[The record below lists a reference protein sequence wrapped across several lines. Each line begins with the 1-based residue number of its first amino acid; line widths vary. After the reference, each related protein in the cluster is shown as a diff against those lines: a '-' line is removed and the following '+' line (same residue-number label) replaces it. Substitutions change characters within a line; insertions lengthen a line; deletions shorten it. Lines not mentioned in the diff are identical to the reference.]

1 VDTIADMGGMQGL
14 GSVRLSAPDDPP
26 FHEEW
31 ERRAF
36 AMALL
41 AMRTSG
47 TNLDTFRYALECQHP
62 LDYLLDGY
70 YGRWLKCA
78 ENLLEGSAIIAP
90 GAVEARARVLAGEKG
105 VVEPPVPEPAKPDY
119 KPAAAGS
126 LRQVDTPP
134 AFAVGDRV
142 RARLMHPP
150 GHTRL
155 ARYVRGRTGVVTMV
169 QPAQVLPD
177 TNAHFLGENAQHVYN
192 VSFSS
197 QELWGDVAE
206 DFDLRIDLYE
216 DYLEPA
222 PGPGGSVGQ

>member
-1 VDTIADMGGMQGL
+1 MDTIADMGGMQGFGPVQL
-14 GSVRLSAPDDPP
+14 TPPDDPP

-47 TNLDTFRYALECQHP
+47 TNLDSFRHALNRQHP
-62 LDYLLDGY
+62 LDYLLEGY

-78 ENLLEGSAIIAP
+78 ENLLTDSSIIAP
-90 GAVEARARVLAGEKG
+90 GAVQARARKLAGED
-105 VVEPPVPEPAKPDY
+105 VEEPPVPEPNKPDY
-119 KPAAAGS
+119 KPTAAGS
-126 LRQVDTPP
+126 IRQVDGPP
-134 AFAVGDRV
+134 KFSVGDRV
-142 RARLMHPP
+142 RAKDIHPTS
-150 GHTRL
+150 HTRL
-155 ARYVRGRTGVVTMV
+155 ARYVRGRVGVVTMQ

-192 VSFSS
+192 VSFDSH
-197 QELWGDVAE
+197 ELWGPDAE
-206 DFDLRIDLYE
+206 SFDLRMDLYE

-222 PGPGGSVGQ
+222 R

>member
-1 VDTIADMGGMQGL
+1 MDTIADMGGMQGM
-14 GSVRLSAPDDPP
+14 GSVQLTPPDDPP

-41 AMRTSG
+41 SMRTSG

-90 GAVEARARVLAGEKG
+90 GAVEARARKLNGEAE
-105 VVEPPVPEPAKPDY
+105 VEEPPVPEPNKPDY
-119 KPAAAGS
+119 KPTAAGS
-126 LRQVDTPP
+126 IRQIDTPP
-134 AFAVGDRV
+134 KFAVGDRV
-142 RARLMHPP
+142 RAKLTHPP

-155 ARYVRGRTGVVTMV
+155 ARYVRGRTGVVQMI

-192 VSFSS
+192 VSFDSK
-197 QELWGDVAE
+197 ELWGPDAE
-206 DFDLRIDLYE
+206 SFELRFDMYE

-222 PGPGGSVGQ
+222 S